1 MTLRLAADCL
11 VALHFAFIAFVI
23 AGGVLTFK
31 HRAWAIVHLPAVAW
45 AAWTE
50 FTSTVCPLTPW
61 ENALRA
67 AAGDAGYTESFVEHY
82 IVPLVYPQGLTSQA
96 QLGLGV
102 AIVALNAAIYALA
115 WRRSLHAP
123 GARRG
128 IPRHT

>member
-1 MTLRLAADCL
+1 MTARLAADTL
-11 VALHFAFIAFVI
+11 VALHLAFIAFVI
-23 AGGVLTFK
+23 AGGLLTFK

-67 AAGDAGYTESFVEHY
+67 AAGAAGYTESFVAHY
-82 IVPLVYPQGLTSQA
+82 IVPRIYPQGLTPHA

-115 WRRSLHAP
+115 WRRSRHAP
-123 GARRG
+123 DAAGE
-128 IPRHT
+128 I